1 MDNGASSY
9 RHFLNGDESA
19 FSEILDMYRENLIFF
34 INRTVN
40 NLSISEELAADT
52 FSELLVHPKR
62 YDFSVSLKTYIFAIA
77 HNKMVSYIRKA
88 SRFAMVT
95 YEEAPTKSLE
105 YASFEENII
114 KEEQKQILHNALLEL
129 PEDYRTAL
137 HLVYFEDMSYADAGK
152 VMHKNV
158 KQITNL
164 VYRAKNSLRSI
175 LEKGGFSYD
184 E

>member
-9 RHFLNGDESA
+9 RHFLEGDENA
-19 FSEILDMYRENLIFF
+19 FSEILDMYRDNLIFF

-40 NLSISEELAADT
+40 NLSISEEIAADA

-95 YEEAPTKSLE
+95 YDEAPAKSLE

-114 KEEQKQILHNALLEL
+114 KEEQKRILHNALLEL

-137 HLVYFEDMSYADAGK
+137 HLVYFDDMSYADAAK
-152 VMHKNV
+152 VMRKNV

>member
-9 RHFLNGDESA
+9 RHFLNGDENA

-40 NLSISEELAADT
+40 NLSVAEELAADA
-52 FSELLVHPKR
+52 FAELLVHPKR
-62 YDFSVSLKTYIFAIA
+62 YDFSVSLKTYIFTIA

-88 SRFAMVT
+88 SRFTMVT
-95 YEEAPTKSLE
+95 CEEAPVKSLE

-114 KEEQKQILHNALLEL
+114 KEERKKMLHEALLEL
-129 PEDYRTAL
+129 PNDYRMVL
-137 HLVYFEDMSYADAGK
+137 HLIYFEDMSYADAGK

-158 KQITNL
+158 KQVTNL
-164 VYRAKNSLRSI
+164 AYRAKNSLRTI

>member
-9 RHFLNGDESA
+9 RHFLEGDENA

-40 NLSISEELAADT
+40 NLSVAEELAADA

-62 YDFSVSLKTYIFAIA
+62 YDFSVRLKTYLFSIA

-95 YEEAPTKSLE
+95 YEEAPEKSLE
-105 YASFEENII
+105 YTSFEENII
-114 KEEQKQILHNALLEL
+114 KEEQKRILHNALLEL